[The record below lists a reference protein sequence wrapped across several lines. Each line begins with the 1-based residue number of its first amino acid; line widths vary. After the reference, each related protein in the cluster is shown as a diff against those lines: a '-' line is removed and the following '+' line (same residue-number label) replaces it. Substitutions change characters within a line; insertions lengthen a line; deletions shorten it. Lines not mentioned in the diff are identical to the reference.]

1 MIGTTMA
8 AMGGVEGRRCRAGL
22 EVAVAS
28 AMLRVD
34 SDGTIIVLF
43 AQ

>member
-8 AMGGVEGRRCRAGL
+8 ALGAVEGRRCRAGF
-22 EVAVAS
+22 EVAVGS

-34 SDGTIIVLF
+34 SADDVIRL
-43 AQ
+43 